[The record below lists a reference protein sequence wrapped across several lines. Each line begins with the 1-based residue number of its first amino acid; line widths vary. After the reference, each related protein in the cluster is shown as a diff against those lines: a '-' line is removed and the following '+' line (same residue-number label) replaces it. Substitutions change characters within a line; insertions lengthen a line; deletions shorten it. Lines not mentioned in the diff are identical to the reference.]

1 MTQTSLLNT
10 SWTLH
15 RLSPLHHG
23 RDFDSLVNNPAA
35 LKFYATRLRDQ
46 LTAASFPIALQS
58 TGPLPTTDDDTLSRT
73 GALQSCTW
81 EPITSLSFS
90 DIEHER
96 DPDNESQA
104 SNGPRSRAR
113 TQRSAPALHTPSQ
126 EGSGI
131 LVKLEYENAT
141 YKAALLSLSSLP
153 AIQTETATPKP
164 RTRTRSQTQTH
175 ATHLPL
181 LLTRFP
187 APLRQTF
194 VSFLSS
200 TFDTYCSPLRLPSRF
215 IGTALNTCINTLT
228 SEDGSGSITAVE
240 IVKELHLTLSFPAF
254 AAPDLRTLNITV
266 PRESLSGFLGAGNNG
281 DGSESDVLAV
291 LSAYLEEHLAMK
303 FDLTGR
309 KTEPTLKGQDHVRL
323 ARIAC
328 GGFVLGGDGKLKL
341 VASTPAGDNGDSGA
355 IAGRNNHLALRACE
369 VLLSDILRRA
379 EMNEDE
385 NKKP

>member
-46 LTAASFPIALQS
+46 VTAASFPIALQS

-81 EPITSLSFS
+81 EPIPSLSFS

-96 DPDNESQA
+96 DPDNGSQA

-113 TQRSAPALHTPSQ
+113 TQRSAPASHTPSQ
-126 EGSGI
+126 QGSGI

-153 AIQTETATPKP
+153 TIQTESISKL

-215 IGTALNTCINTLT
+215 IGTALNTYINTLNL
-228 SEDGSGSITAVE
+228 EDGSGPMNAVE

-266 PRESLSGFLGAGNNG
+266 PRESLGGFLHAGNNG

-303 FDLTGR
+303 FDLTGGIA
-309 KTEPTLKGQDHVRL
+309 EPTLKGQDHVRL
-323 ARIAC
+323 SRIAC

-341 VASTPAGDNGDSGA
+341 VASTPAGDDGDSHA
-355 IAGRNNHLALRACE
+355 AAGRNNHLALRACE
-369 VLLSDILRRA
+369 VLLSNILRRA

-385 NKKP
+385 NQKP

>member
-46 LTAASFPIALQS
+46 VTATSFPIALQS

-81 EPITSLSFS
+81 EPIPSLSFS
-90 DIEHER
+90 DIEHDR
-96 DPDNESQA
+96 DLENRSQA

-113 TQRSAPALHTPSQ
+113 TQRSAPASHTPSQ
-126 EGSGI
+126 QGSGI

-153 AIQTETATPKP
+153 AIQTETVSKA

-200 TFDTYCSPLRLPSRF
+200 TFDTYCSPLRLPSRL
-215 IGTALNTCINTLT
+215 IGTALNTYLNTLT
-228 SEDGSGSITAVE
+228 SEDGSGSVNAVE
-240 IVKELHLTLSFPAF
+240 IVKELHLTLSFPAL

-266 PRESLSGFLGAGNNG
+266 PRESLGGFLHAGNNG

-303 FDLTGR
+303 FDLTGVNA
-309 KTEPTLKGQDHVRL
+309 EPTLKGQDHVRL

-341 VASTPAGDNGDSGA
+341 VASTPAGDNGDA
-355 IAGRNNHLALRACE
+355 DTTAGRNNHLALRACE

-379 EMNEDE
+379 EMSEED
-385 NKKP
+385 NHKP

>member
-46 LTAASFPIALQS
+46 LTAAPFPIALQS

-81 EPITSLSFS
+81 EPIPSLSFS
-90 DIEHER
+90 DIEHDR
-96 DPDNESQA
+96 DLENRSQA

-113 TQRSAPALHTPSQ
+113 TQRSAPASHTPSQ
-126 EGSGI
+126 QGSGI

-153 AIQTETATPKP
+153 AIQTETVSKP

-215 IGTALNTCINTLT
+215 IGTALNTYINTLT
-228 SEDGSGSITAVE
+228 SEDGSGSVNAVE
-240 IVKELHLTLSFPAF
+240 IVKELHLTLSFPAL

-266 PRESLSGFLGAGNNG
+266 PRESLGGFLHAGNNG

-303 FDLTGR
+303 FDLTGGNA
-309 KTEPTLKGQDHVRL
+309 EPTLKGQDHVRL

-341 VASTPAGDNGDSGA
+341 VASTPAGDNGDSDTA
-355 IAGRNNHLALRACE
+355 AGRNNHLALRACE

-379 EMNEDE
+379 EMSEED
-385 NKKP
+385 NHKP